1 MIGIVGGVG
10 PLAGVDILK
19 KIIEET
25 NARKDQDHL
34 PVLLSSQSH
43 RIPDRTDYLLGKEP
57 INPGLAI
64 SEIALELEKA
74 GATVIG
80 IPCNTAHS
88 PRIFEVVQEELARNN
103 SKIQLLHMVAETA
116 KFIQEKFPGSTVGVL
131 STIGTRNTGLYK
143 QVIEGYNLKCIEP
156 NDVLQNKVH
165 AAIYDEAYGIKAF
178 SSPVTNRAHD
188 QLVAAIHELKAQG
201 AQVIILGCTEL
212 PLALREKSYYGLP
225 VIDPNRILARA
236 LIQAV
241 NPSKLN
247 PVADLG

>member
-10 PLAGVDILK
+10 PLAGVDIVK

-25 NARKDQDHL
+25 NARRDQDHV

-43 RIPDRTDYLLGKEP
+43 RIPDRTEYLLGKEP
-57 INPGLAI
+57 INPGIAI

-74 GATVIG
+74 GATVLG

-88 PRIFEVVQEELARNN
+88 PRIFDVIQELLQNNGSNVQV
-103 SKIQLLHMVAETA
+103 LHMVAETA
-116 KFIQEKFPGSTVGVL
+116 KFIKEHFPEANVGVL

-143 QVIEGYNLKCIEP
+143 QVIEEFGLKCIEP
-156 NDVLQNKVH
+156 NDTLQNKVH
-165 AAIYDEAYGIKAF
+165 AAIYDETYGIKAF

-188 QLVAAIHELKAQG
+188 QLVAAIQELKGEG

-212 PLALREKSYYGLP
+212 PLALREKSYSGLP

-236 LIQAV
+236 LINAV
-241 NPSKLN
+241 DPGKLN
-247 PVADLG
+247 PVADL

>member
-10 PLAGVDILK
+10 PLAGVDIVK

-25 NARKDQDHL
+25 NARRDQDHV

-43 RIPDRTDYLLGKEP
+43 RIPDRTEYLLGKEP
-57 INPGLAI
+57 INPGIAI

-74 GATVIG
+74 GATVLG

-88 PRIFEVVQEELARNN
+88 PRIFDVIQEELQNN
-103 SKIQLLHMVAETA
+103 GSNVQVLHMVAETA
-116 KFIQEKFPGSTVGVL
+116 KFIKEHFPEATVGVL

-143 QVIEGYNLKCIEP
+143 QVIEDFGLKCIEP
-156 NDVLQNKVH
+156 NDTLQNKVH
-165 AAIYDEAYGIKAF
+165 AAIYDETYGIKAF

-188 QLVAAIHELKAQG
+188 QLVAAIQELKGEG

-212 PLALREKSYYGLP
+212 PLALREKSYSGLP

-236 LIQAV
+236 LIHAV
-241 NPSKLN
+241 APGKLN
-247 PVADLG
+247 PVADL

>member
-10 PLAGVDILK
+10 PLAGVDIVK

-25 NARKDQDHL
+25 NARRDQDHV

-43 RIPDRTDYLLGKEP
+43 RIPDRTEYLLGKEP
-57 INPGLAI
+57 INPGIAI

-74 GATVIG
+74 GATVLG

-88 PRIFEVVQEELARNN
+88 PRIFDVVQEELQNN
-103 SKIQLLHMVAETA
+103 GSNVQVLHMVAETA
-116 KFIQEKFPGSTVGVL
+116 KFIKEHFPEANVGVL

-143 QVIEGYNLKCIEP
+143 QVIEEFGLKCIEP
-156 NDVLQNKVH
+156 NDTLQNKVH
-165 AAIYDEAYGIKAF
+165 AAIYDETYGIKAF

-188 QLVAAIHELKAQG
+188 QLVAAIQELKGEG

-212 PLALREKSYYGLP
+212 PLALREKSYSGLP

-236 LIQAV
+236 LIHAV
-241 NPSKLN
+241 DPGKLN
-247 PVADLG
+247 PVADL

>member
-10 PLAGVDILK
+10 PLAGVDIVK

-25 NARKDQDHL
+25 NARRDQDHV

-43 RIPDRTDYLLGKEP
+43 RIPDRTEYLLGKEP
-57 INPGLAI
+57 INPGIAI

-74 GATVIG
+74 GATVLG

-88 PRIFEVVQEELARNN
+88 PRIFDVIQEELQNN
-103 SKIQLLHMVAETA
+103 GSNVQVLHMVAETA
-116 KFIQEKFPGSTVGVL
+116 KFIKEHFPEANVGVL

-143 QVIEGYNLKCIEP
+143 QVIEEFGLKCIEP
-156 NDVLQNKVH
+156 NDTLQNKVH
-165 AAIYDEAYGIKAF
+165 AAIYDETYGIKAI

-188 QLVAAIHELKAQG
+188 QLVAAIQELKGEG

-212 PLALREKSYYGLP
+212 PLALREKSYSGLP

-236 LIQAV
+236 LIHAV
-241 NPSKLN
+241 DPRKLN
-247 PVADLG
+247 PVADL

>member
-10 PLAGVDILK
+10 PLAGVDIVK

-25 NARKDQDHL
+25 NARRDQDHV

-43 RIPDRTDYLLGKEP
+43 RISDRTDYLLGKDP
-57 INPGLAI
+57 INPGYAI

-74 GATVIG
+74 GARVLG
-80 IPCNTAHS
+80 IPCNTAHA
-88 PRIFEVVQEELARNN
+88 PRIFDVIKDELQKNN
-103 SKIQLLHMVAETA
+103 SEVQILHLVAETA
-116 KFIQEKFPGSTVGVL
+116 KFIQDNFPDSVVGVI
-131 STIGTRNTGLYK
+131 STNGTRNTGLYK
-143 QVIEGYNLKCIEP
+143 QVIERFDLKCIEP
-156 NDVLQNKVH
+156 DDNLQQKVH
-165 AAIYDEAYGIKAF
+165 AAIYDETYGIKAY

-188 QLVAAIHELKAQG
+188 ELVATIQELKSQG

-236 LIQAV
+236 LINAID
-241 NPSKLN
+241 PSKLN
-247 PVADLG
+247 PVAD

>member
-10 PLAGVDILK
+10 PLAGVDIVK

-25 NARKDQDHL
+25 NARRDQDHV

-43 RIPDRTDYLLGKEP
+43 RIPDRTEYLLGKEP
-57 INPGLAI
+57 INPGFAI

-74 GATVIG
+74 GATVLG

-88 PRIFEVVQEELARNN
+88 PRIFEVIQEELHKNN
-103 SKIQLLHMVAETA
+103 SKVQLLHMVAEAA
-116 KFIQEKFPGSTVGVL
+116 KFIQENFPEAAVGVL

-143 QVIEGYNLKCIEP
+143 QVIESHGLKCIEP
-156 NDVLQNKVH
+156 NDILQNKIH
-165 AAIYDEAYGIKAF
+165 TAIYDETYGIKAF

-188 QLVAAIHELKAQG
+188 ELVAAIQELKGQG

-236 LIQAV
+236 LIKAIA
-241 NPSKLN
+241 PSKLN
-247 PVADLG
+247 PVAE

>member
-10 PLAGVDILK
+10 PLAGVDIVK

-25 NARKDQDHL
+25 NARRDQDHV

-43 RIPDRTDYLLGKEP
+43 RIPDRTEYLLGKEP
-57 INPGLAI
+57 INPGIAI

-74 GATVIG
+74 GATVLG

-88 PRIFEVVQEELARNN
+88 PRIFDVIQELLQNNGSNVQV
-103 SKIQLLHMVAETA
+103 LHMVAETA
-116 KFIQEKFPGSTVGVL
+116 KFIKEHFPEANVGVL

-143 QVIEGYNLKCIEP
+143 QVIEDFGLKCIEP
-156 NDVLQNKVH
+156 NDTLQNKVH
-165 AAIYDEAYGIKAF
+165 AAIYDETYGIKAI

-188 QLVAAIHELKAQG
+188 QLVAAIQELKGEG

-212 PLALREKSYYGLP
+212 PLALREKSYSGLP

-236 LIQAV
+236 LINAV
-241 NPSKLN
+241 DPEKLN
-247 PVADLG
+247 PVADL

>member
-10 PLAGVDILK
+10 PLAGVDIVK

-25 NARKDQDHL
+25 NARRDQDHV

-43 RIPDRTDYLLGKEP
+43 RIPDRTEYLLGKEP
-57 INPGLAI
+57 INPGIAI

-74 GATVIG
+74 GATVLG

-88 PRIFEVVQEELARNN
+88 PRIFDVIQELLQNNGSNVQV
-103 SKIQLLHMVAETA
+103 LHMVAETA
-116 KFIQEKFPGSTVGVL
+116 KFIKEHFPEANVGVL

-143 QVIEGYNLKCIEP
+143 QVIEEFGLKCIEP
-156 NDVLQNKVH
+156 NDTLQNKVH
-165 AAIYDEAYGIKAF
+165 AAIYDETYGIKAF

-188 QLVAAIHELKAQG
+188 QLVAAIQELKGEG

-212 PLALREKSYYGLP
+212 PLALREKSYSRLP

-236 LIQAV
+236 LINAV
-241 NPSKLN
+241 DPGKLN
-247 PVADLG
+247 PVADL

>member
-10 PLAGVDILK
+10 PLAGVDVLK

-25 NARKDQDHL
+25 NARRDQDHL

-43 RIPDRTDYLLGKEP
+43 RIPDRTEYLLGKEP
-57 INPGLAI
+57 VNPGIAI

-74 GATVIG
+74 GATVVG

-88 PRIFEVVQEELARNN
+88 PRIFEVIQEELEKHN
-103 SKIQLLHMVAETA
+103 SNIQLLHMVAETA
-116 KFIQEKFPGSTVGVL
+116 KFIQEHSPNAAVGVL

-143 QVIEGYNLKCIEP
+143 QVIEDHNLKCIEP
-156 NDVLQNKVH
+156 NDELQNKIH
-165 AAIYDEAYGIKAF
+165 ASIYDETYGIKAF

-188 QLVAAIHELKAQG
+188 QLVAAIQELKGQG

-225 VIDPNRILARA
+225 VFDPNRILARA
-236 LIQAV
+236 LINAI

-247 PVADLG
+247 PVAD